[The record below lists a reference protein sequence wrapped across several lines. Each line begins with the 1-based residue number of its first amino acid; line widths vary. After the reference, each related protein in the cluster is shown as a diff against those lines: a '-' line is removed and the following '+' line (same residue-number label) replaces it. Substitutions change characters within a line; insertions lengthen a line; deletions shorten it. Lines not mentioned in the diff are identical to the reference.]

1 MSEQN
6 PYEKLGVAENASF
19 EEIQDAKQRLKKQYG
34 DDQKALEK
42 VEMAYDAIIM
52 DRLRLR
58 QEGKIKVP
66 ERIRFP
72 ERSSEALPNFSP
84 PTTKNSPPWLQ
95 QLIDTPSRADI
106 LWSAVVF
113 LSLASATVFYQNP
126 QDSLL
131 PLLVALGFGANIYF
145 LNRKENRFGR
155 AVLITL
161 VGLLVGIILGSSLAT
176 LLEAQGLGTSLSSE
190 QLTALVTFC
199 FFWLSSSFL
208 R

>member
-6 PYEKLGVAENASF
+6 PYEKLGVTENASF
-19 EEIQDAKQRLKKQYG
+19 EEIQDAKQRLSEHYG
-34 DDQKALEK
+34 DDPKAFES
-42 VEMAYDAIIM
+42 VEAAYDAIIM

-72 ERSSEALPNFSP
+72 ERSYEAPPSLSSSSP
-84 PTTKNSPPWLQ
+84 KNSPPWLQ
-95 QLIDTPSRADI
+95 QLLDTPSRSDV
-106 LWSAVVF
+106 LWPAVVF
-113 LSLASATVFYQNP
+113 LALASATVFYQNP

-145 LNRKENRFGR
+145 LNRKEQRFGR
-155 AVLITL
+155 SVLITL
-161 VGLLVGIILGSSLAT
+161 VGLVLGITLGSGLASL
-176 LLEAQGLGTSLSSE
+176 LSAQGAGVSLEKE
-190 QLTALVTFC
+190 QFTGLVTFC
-199 FFWLSSSFL
+199 IFWLSSSFL